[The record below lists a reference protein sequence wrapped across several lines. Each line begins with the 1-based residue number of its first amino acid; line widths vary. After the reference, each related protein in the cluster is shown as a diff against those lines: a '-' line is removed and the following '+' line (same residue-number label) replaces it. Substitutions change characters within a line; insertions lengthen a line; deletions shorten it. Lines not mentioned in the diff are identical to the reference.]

1 MPPKSPP
8 QGMSGGTKA
17 AILFFVLL
25 LLAGAGFAIWWFL
38 IRKKEEAPS
47 PTPTVVGP
55 EVAYVGRLYGNTD
68 LSKMYSFVN
77 TSSVKVL
84 RTGQAC
90 TTVSWKFTDKNTIQ
104 IGSEAFTVQDENTL
118 KGTEQFDRLTGD
130 LDAYCN
136 LIGA

>member
-1 MPPKSPP
+1 MPPPAK
-8 QGMSGGTKA
+8 GMSGGKKA
-17 AILFFVLL
+17 AIAFFVLL

-38 IRKKEEAPS
+38 IRKKEEAPA
-47 PTPTVVGP
+47 PTPTAVRP

-77 TSSVKVL
+77 TGSVKVL

-90 TTVSWKFTDKNTIQ
+90 TTVDWKFTDSNTIQ